1 MKYCGNI
8 LHYLRERKQAMV
20 KISTSL
26 GTITLSSEFFANL
39 VGYHASSCYGVKGMV
54 TSGAVQGL
62 QSLFL
67 GNFPEKGV
75 RVYENNGM
83 LDIEL
88 HIKVVYGVN
97 ISAIVESIANKVKYA
112 VESTTGLIVRKVDV
126 CVDEMA
132 AE

>member
-1 MKYCGNI
+1 
-8 LHYLRERKQAMV
+8 MV
-20 KISTSL
+20 KIPTSL
-26 GTITLSSEFFANL
+26 GNVTLSSEFFSNL
-39 VGYHASSCYGVKGMV
+39 VGYYASGCYGVKGMV

-62 QSLFL
+62 ESLVS
-67 GNFPEKGV
+67 GVNFHKKGV
-75 RVYENNGM
+75 RVCETGGK

-97 ISAIVESIANKVKYA
+97 ISAIVESIAHKVKYA
-112 VESTTGLIVRKVDV
+112 VESCTGLSVRKVDV